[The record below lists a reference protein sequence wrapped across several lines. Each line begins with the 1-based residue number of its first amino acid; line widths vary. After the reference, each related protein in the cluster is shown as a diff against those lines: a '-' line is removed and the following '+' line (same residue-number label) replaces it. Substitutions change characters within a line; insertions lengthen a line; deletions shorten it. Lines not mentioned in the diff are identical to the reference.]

1 MNNVDL
7 KVALE
12 HERAKV
18 CYLEN
23 FSAQLDLGSVDVD
36 EVGVVVER
44 VVVLLGVI
52 LFKKRCIKLD

>member
-12 HERAKV
+12 HERAQD
-18 CYLEN
+18 CYLEDL
-23 FSAQLDLGSVDVD
+23 SAQLDLGSVDVD

-52 LFKKRCIKLD
+52 LLKKLCIKHD